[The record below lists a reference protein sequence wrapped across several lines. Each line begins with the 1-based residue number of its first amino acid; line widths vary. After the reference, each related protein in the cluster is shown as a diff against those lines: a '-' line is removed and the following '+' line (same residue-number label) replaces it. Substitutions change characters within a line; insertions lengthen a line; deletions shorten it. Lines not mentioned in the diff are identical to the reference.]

1 MLAAEKPD
9 NEEARLAALRRYG
22 VLDTPAEAAFDE
34 LAELAS
40 QICGTPIALVSLVDA
55 ERQWFKARVGLD
67 ATQTHRDLAFCSHA
81 ILEEGVFE
89 IPDAH
94 KDERFADNPLVTD
107 APHIRFYAG
116 VPLITAD
123 GHRLG
128 TLCVI
133 DRTVRRLTPLQT
145 QTLLVLGRQVIT
157 QLELRATVS
166 QLASLSEAERA
177 ARQRA
182 ERASA
187 AKSEFL
193 ANMSHE
199 IRTPMNAIIG
209 MTGLLLDTE
218 LDAVQRGFTE
228 VVRGSGESLLALI
241 NDILDFSKIEAG
253 ELQIERAPMRISD
266 CVERSVEVLAV
277 AAAQKNLELTFRID
291 PSVPDGIYGD
301 SNRVQ
306 QVLVNLL
313 GNAVKFTAEG
323 DITVDVQAER
333 CVLATG
339 DEGHRIHFA
348 VSDTGIGVK
357 PEAIDGIF
365 DAFTQAETS
374 TTRRFGGTG
383 LGLTICRRLSEAM
396 GGTVS
401 VESRYGEGST
411 FRFSIAGAEAD
422 LPKPEY
428 LDGHLDAVGGLR
440 VVAVDDNQNNREI
453 IEHHLRSWGMTP
465 IVVDSGAEALRRI
478 DRGELRFDCALLDM
492 DMPGMNGIELAAA
505 LSARPRVAAAP
516 RIMLTSLDQREQH
529 PHMKLFSAFL
539 TKPIKPS
546 RLFTTL
552 VAVSLPE
559 RTQAEASKADTSP
572 PSAELKELG
581 PTRILL
587 AEDNVNNQKVAR
599 LSLERLGF
607 RADVVSTGVEAVD
620 AVQRSAYDIVL
631 MDVHMPEMDGLDA
644 TRQIRGDRSSHQP
657 YIIAVTANATIADRE
672 ACIEAGM
679 NAYISKPYRLR
690 DLRRVLVAYNRLRA
704 EREEMTRA
712 EATAA
717 AAFEPPRALDPNALA
732 ELSELLGD
740 DPAELGG
747 FIDQFLPGISDL
759 LDDLSIAAEADDPD
773 AAHLAA
779 HTLKSNCATL
789 GAAELRSLA
798 AAIEESSAEGS
809 LAPVTPQLRALATAH
824 KRYLAALREYGEASG
839 WPLASPEPTPKR
851 GDPPVF

>member
-1 MLAAEKPD
+1 MIAAEKPD
-9 NEEARLAALRRYG
+9 DEEARLSALRRYG

-40 QICGTPIALVSLVDA
+40 QICETPIALVSLVDA

-67 ATQTHRDLAFCSHA
+67 ATETHRDLAFCSHA

-89 IPDAH
+89 VPDAH
-94 KDERFADNPLVTD
+94 NDERFADNPLVTD

-166 QLASLSEAERA
+166 QLASLSDAERA

-182 ERASA
+182 ELANA

-218 LDAVQRGFTE
+218 LDATQRGFTE

-253 ELQIERAPMRISD
+253 ELQIERAPLRISD
-266 CVERSVEVLAV
+266 CVESSVDVIAV

-301 SNRVQ
+301 ATRIQ

-313 GNAVKFTAEG
+313 NNAVKFTAAGEVA
-323 DITVDVQAER
+323 IDVRAER
-333 CVLATG
+333 CVLPTG
-339 DEGHRIHFA
+339 DEGHRILFS
-348 VSDTGIGVK
+348 VSDTGIGIK
-357 PEAIDGIF
+357 PEAIGGIF
-365 DAFTQAETS
+365 DAFIQAERS

-396 GGTVS
+396 GGAIS
-401 VESRYGEGST
+401 VESQHGQGST
-411 FRFSIAGAEAD
+411 FRFSIVGAEAD
-422 LPKPEY
+422 LPKAEY
-428 LDGHLDAVGGLR
+428 LDGQLDALGGLR
-440 VVAVDDNQNNREI
+440 VVAVDDNQTNREI

-465 IVVDSGAEALRRI
+465 IVVDSAAEVLRRI
-478 DRGELRFDCALLDM
+478 DSGELRFDCALLDM
-492 DMPGMNGIELAAA
+492 HMPGMNGIELAAA

-516 RIMLTSLDQREQH
+516 RIMLTSLGQREQQ
-529 PHMKLFSAFL
+529 PHVKLFSAFL

-546 RLFTTL
+546 RLFNTL
-552 VAVSLPE
+552 VSVSKPE
-559 RTQAEASKADTSP
+559 KTQAEASMADSSP
-572 PSAELKELG
+572 PPAEFADLG
-581 PTRILL
+581 HTRILL
-587 AEDNVNNQKVAR
+587 AEDNLNNQKVAR

-607 RADVVSTGVEAVD
+607 RADVVSTGLEAVD
-620 AVQRSAYDIVL
+620 AVRRSAYDIVL
-631 MDVHMPEMDGLDA
+631 MDMHMPELDGIDA
-644 TRQIRGDRSSHQP
+644 TRRIRADSSSHQP

-690 DLRRVLVAYNRLRA
+690 DLRRVLVAYNRIRA
-704 EREEMTRA
+704 EREATARS
-712 EATAA
+712 EATGAGA
-717 AAFEPPRALDPNALA
+717 VDLSRALDPRALE
-732 ELSELLGD
+732 ELIELLGD

-747 FIDQFLPGISDL
+747 FIDQFLPGISEL
-759 LDDLSIAAEADDPD
+759 LDELRSAAQADDVT

-789 GAAELRSLA
+789 GAAELRTLA

-809 LAPVTPQLRALATAH
+809 LAPVTYQIQMLAAAH
-824 KRYLAALREYGEASG
+824 QRYLAALREYGEARC
-839 WPLASPEPTPKR
+839 WPVAGAEPTR
-851 GDPPVF
+851 